1 MNIKSI
7 PDPKETKNLYGL
19 NKYLNTLKNLYLIN
33 KFPKVTL
40 LSGKK
45 GIGKSTLI
53 YHLLHFI
60 FDRYNYN
67 EKKNSIKNGTFFNK
81 QFLNYFR

>member
-45 GIGKSTLI
+45 GIGK
-53 YHLLHFI
+53 YFVG
-60 FDRYNYN
+60 
-67 EKKNSIKNGTFFNK
+67 KNN
-81 QFLNYFR
+81 R